1 MTYQI
6 FDNRPCDLGEGPLW
20 HPERQQLF
28 WFDITN
34 SLLRS
39 RDDDHALE
47 WRFDRMVSAAGWVDR
62 DHLLI
67 ASERDLVLFDLR
79 TEAETHVIDLEA
91 DNSITR
97 SNDGRID
104 PLGGFWIGTMG
115 KEAEAGAGAIY
126 RFYRGELRQLYP
138 DISIPNAISFAPDGR
153 SACFTDTAT
162 QRVMRQTLDADGW
175 PDGPPELLRDLT
187 EDRKNPDGA
196 VIDRDGN
203 IWIAEW
209 GASRVACYD
218 QQGDFLTS
226 VAVGGR
232 HSSCPAFGGA
242 EFSTL
247 FVTTARQG
255 VREDVLAQQP
265 ENGMVFAVT
274 GAGRGQP
281 EHRVRLD

>member
-79 TEAETHVIDLEA
+79 TEAETLVIDLEA
-91 DNSITR
+91 DNPITR

-126 RFYRGELRQLYP
+126 RFYRGELRRLYP
-138 DISIPNAISFAPDGR
+138 DISIPNAISFAPMVAR
-153 SACFTDTAT
+153 P
-162 QRVMRQTLDADGW
+162 V
-175 PDGPPELLRDLT
+175 
-187 EDRKNPDGA
+187 
-196 VIDRDGN
+196 
-203 IWIAEW
+203 
-209 GASRVACYD
+209 SRI
-218 QQGDFLTS
+218 
-226 VAVGGR
+226 R
-232 HSSCPAFGGA
+232 
-242 EFSTL
+242 
-247 FVTTARQG
+247 
-255 VREDVLAQQP
+255 
-265 ENGMVFAVT
+265 
-274 GAGRGQP
+274 
-281 EHRVRLD
+281 